1 MSKDTKMKK
10 RISKTRQAKMRE
22 KELKSTLK
30 FGVKLVLILAVV
42 IGCAQLFFYG
52 KNVVAGRSNGPA
64 VRIAAKKSAKQGI
77 ISRIQ
82 SKQENREMSW
92 GRLCLILKKA
102 GSRHRRPLR
111 LLQNPVM
118 GRETWCRPPRPP
130 VMRP

>member
-64 VRIAAKKSAKQGI
+64 VRM
-77 ISRIQ
+77 IQ
-82 SKQENREMSW
+82 AEQTLHQS
-92 GRLCLILKKA
+92 GFA
-102 GSRHRRPLR
+102 G
-111 LLQNPVM
+111 PVLAD
-118 GRETWCRPPRPP
+118 
-130 VMRP
+130 